1 MRTKA
6 RTTPLMPIA
15 AGNVVREVGDSTPL
29 ELLARAG
36 LTAYGAIHILVGWLA
51 LLMAWGAAG
60 ESSDLSGALGTVA
73 KQPLGKVVLWLVATG
88 LLALALWQVSESI
101 WGYRT
106 REGARRKQVASWTK
120 AVVYAALGVSAARVA
135 LGSGTSSSEQ
145 QQEATSGVLSLPAG
159 RVMVVV
165 AGVLIM
171 GVGVTHVVKG
181 VKKSFLKE
189 IVTSSMSPFARQGVT
204 RLGQIGYIAKGV
216 AVSGVGGL
224 LTYATVT
231 FDPQRQGLNGA
242 LQTLLAQP
250 SGRFLLTV
258 LALGFVAFG
267 LFAMLQA
274 RYRQM

>member
-1 MRTKA
+1 M
-6 RTTPLMPIA
+6 PLVPIA
-15 AGNVVREVGDSTPL
+15 ARNVAREVGDSTSL

-88 LLALALWQVSESI
+88 LLALTLWQASESI

-106 REGARRKQVASWTK
+106 GEAGARRKQVASWTK

-171 GVGVTHVVKG
+171 SVGVVHVVRG

-204 RLGQIGYIAKGV
+204 GLGQIGYITKGV
-216 AVSGVGGL
+216 AVSAVGGL

-231 FDPQRQGLNGA
+231 FDSQRQGLNGA

-267 LFAMLQA
+267 LFAILQA

>member
-1 MRTKA
+1 
-6 RTTPLMPIA
+6 MPIA
-15 AGNVVREVGDSTPL
+15 ARNVAREVGDSTSL

-106 REGARRKQVASWTK
+106 GEGARRKQVASWTK

-171 GVGVTHVVKG
+171 SVGVVHVVKG

-204 RLGQIGYIAKGV
+204 GLGQIGYITKGV

-224 LTYATVT
+224 VTYATVT

>member
-1 MRTKA
+1 
-6 RTTPLMPIA
+6 MPA
-15 AGNVVREVGDSTPL
+15 AKSVAKEVGESRSL
-29 ELLARAG
+29 ELLARVG
-36 LTAYGAIHILVGWLA
+36 LIAYGIIHILVGWLA
-51 LLMAWGAAG
+51 LLMAWSGSVA
-60 ESSDLSGALGTVA
+60 ESSDLSGALRTIA
-73 KQPLGKVVLWLVATG
+73 DQPLGKIMLGLVAGG
-88 LLALALWQVSESI
+88 LVALSLWQISESI

-106 REGARRKQVASWTK
+106 AEGARRKQAASWAK
-120 AVVYAALGVSAARVA
+120 AVVYTALGVSAARIA
-135 LGSGTSSSEQ
+135 LGSGASSSEQ
-145 QQEATSGVLSLPAG
+145 QQEATAGVLNLPAG

-171 GVGVTHVVKG
+171 GVGVASVVKG

-189 IVTSSMSPFARQGVT
+189 IVTSSMSPFARRGVT
-204 RLGQIGYIAKGV
+204 GLGQIGYIAKGV

-224 LTYATVT
+224 ITYATVT
-231 FDPQRQGLNGA
+231 VDPQKQGLDGA

>member
-1 MRTKA
+1 MPSAA
-6 RTTPLMPIA
+6 R
-15 AGNVVREVGDSTPL
+15 NVAREIGDSTSL

-73 KQPLGKVVLWLVATG
+73 DQPLGKVVLWLVATG

-101 WGYRT
+101 WVHHPA
-106 REGARRKQVASWTK
+106 EGARRKQVASWAK

-135 LGSGTSSSEQ
+135 LGSGSSSSEQ

-159 RVMVVV
+159 RVLVVG
-165 AGVLIM
+165 AGMLVM
-171 GVGVTHVVKG
+171 GVGITSVVKG

-189 IVTSSMSPFARQGVT
+189 IVTSSMSPLVRRGVT
-204 RLGQIGYIAKGV
+204 ALGQIGYITKGC
-216 AVSGVGGL
+216 AVVGVGGL
-224 LTYATVT
+224 VTYATVT
-231 FDPQRQGLNGA
+231 LDPQEQGLDGA